1 MYTVVLTIHSWM
13 RWLTLILAAA
23 ATLNASRSPI
33 EGVKT
38 LPGRWWDTFLML
50 AVDLQVFFGLVLY
63 FGLSPFTKEAMAN
76 VSLAM
81 ANPALRFWA
90 VEHAGGMFLSVVLV
104 RMVEY
109 LRRMPKRRRR
119 RGNGGSPASPSR
131 HLECCSQF
139 PGPGCGTDDRC
150 SGSRP
155 TFDLSP

>member
-1 MYTVVLTIHSWM
+1 MYSVVLTIHSWM

-23 ATLNASRSPI
+23 ATLNASRPAMES
-33 EGVKT
+33 VKT

-90 VEHAGGMFLSVVLV
+90 VEHAGGMFVAVVFV
-104 RMVEY
+104 RMGRV
-109 LRRMPKRRRR
+109 LAANATTPAAARKRRLTCFAIALL
-119 RGNGGSPASPSR
+119 GMLMSIPWPGLTNG
-131 HLECCSQF
+131 
-139 PGPGCGTDDRC
+139 
-150 SGSRP
+150 RP
-155 TFDLSP
+155 LFRL

>member
-1 MYTVVLTIHSWM
+1 MYSVVLTIHSWM
-13 RWLTLILAAA
+13 RWLTWCWPPPP
-23 ATLNASRSPI
+23 RSTRVARSL
-33 EGVKT
+33 EGARA

-104 RMVEY
+104 RMGRV
-109 LRRMPKRRRR
+109 LAANAKTPSAARKRRLTCFAIATL
-119 RGNGGSPASPSR
+119 GMLVSIPWPGLANG
-131 HLECCSQF
+131 
-139 PGPGCGTDDRC
+139 
-150 SGSRP
+150 RP
-155 TFDLSP
+155 LFRL

>member
-23 ATLNASRSPI
+23 ATLNASRSPM

-50 AVDLQVFFGLVLY
+50 AVDLQVFFGLVLD

-81 ANPALRFWA
+81 TNPALRFWA

-104 RMVEY
+104 RMGRV
-109 LRRMPKRRRR
+109 LAANARTPAAARKRRLICFAIATVGMLLSIPWPGLR
-119 RGNGGSPASPSR
+119 NG
-131 HLECCSQF
+131 
-139 PGPGCGTDDRC
+139 
-150 SGSRP
+150 RP
-155 TFDLSP
+155 LFRL

>member
-1 MYTVVLTIHSWM
+1 MGEMYTVVLTVHSWM
-13 RWLTLILAAA
+13 RWITLALAAA
-23 ATLNASRSPI
+23 ATINAIRSPL

-104 RMVEY
+104 RMGRV
-109 LRRMPKRRRR
+109 LAANAKTRAAARNRRLACFALATAGMLLSIPWP
-119 RGNGGSPASPSR
+119 GLANG
-131 HLECCSQF
+131 
-139 PGPGCGTDDRC
+139 
-150 SGSRP
+150 RP
-155 TFDLSP
+155 LFRL